1 MSTTTTSLRPRD
13 ADPTRRNVVLLA
25 TCLALSMSGQALL
38 IATSPLAAMKLVDDK
53 SLVTVPYAL
62 QWVATMIATVPAS
75 LMMRRFGRRAIFISG
90 QFVGMVGG
98 CLAAYAIYAASFP
111 LFVLAA
117 PFFGVNFA
125 VWQYYRFAAADT
137 ASERFKSKAISYVLV
152 GGVIAAVF
160 GPELAKW
167 TRDLFAPLLFAGGF
181 LAISVLGA
189 VAVALLAFIRIPPP
203 GEHERRGGGRPMLEI
218 ASQPK
223 FVVAVVAAMIGHG
236 AMILVMTSTP
246 LAMVGAGYP
255 FNDAAFVIQWHILGM
270 YAPSF
275 FTGSIVARI
284 GAPRVI
290 ACGALSI
297 LLCVVVNTAG
307 ETLYNFMIGLM
318 LLGIGW
324 NFLFVGGTS
333 LLTEAYRPEE
343 KAKAQ
348 GFNDFSVF
356 GVVAIA
362 AFLSGWAHFS
372 FGWLTVN
379 LSIVLPIAAVFAA
392 AVWLHWHLRGAP
404 A

>member
-1 MSTTTTSLRPRD
+1 MSTASSSLRPRD

-38 IATSPLAAMKLVDDK
+38 IATSPLAAMMLIEDK
-53 SLVTVPYAL
+53 SLVTLPYAA
-62 QWVATMIATVPAS
+62 QWVATMAATVPAS
-75 LMMRRFGRRAIFISG
+75 LLMRRFGRRAIFISG
-90 QFVGMVGG
+90 QLVGMAGG
-98 CLAAYAIYAASFP
+98 CLAAYAIYAESFL
-111 LFVLAA
+111 LFFLAA

-137 ASERFKSKAISYVLV
+137 ASEQFKSKAISLVLV
-152 GGVIAAVF
+152 GGVVAAVF

-167 TRDLFAPLLFAGGF
+167 TRDLFEPLIFAGGF
-181 LAISVLGA
+181 LAISVLGFAA
-189 VAVALLAFIRIPPP
+189 VFLLSFIRIPPP
-203 GEHERRGGGRPMLEI
+203 SERERSGGGRPMLEI

-223 FVVAVVAAMIGHG
+223 FIVAVVAAMIGHG
-236 AMILVMTSTP
+236 AMILVMASTP

-275 FTGSIVARI
+275 FTGSIVARF

-290 ACGALSI
+290 AVGAVAI
-297 LLCVVVNTAG
+297 LACVVVNTAG
-307 ETLYNFMIGLM
+307 ETLYNFMVGLL

-356 GVVAIA
+356 GMVAIA

-379 LSIVLPIAAVFAA
+379 LSIVLPIALVFVAA
-392 AVWLHWHLRGAP
+392 LWLHWRLRGA
-404 A
+404 AA